1 MGLFQTKELNLELLL
16 LMVGLDIKE
25 LQYNLRLM
33 NKIKQFILKNKY
45 DILTILCSGLT
56 YFVNVWFVLGII
68 VFLVIGESKK

>member
-1 MGLFQTKELNLELLL
+1 
-16 LMVGLDIKE
+16 MVGLDIKE

>member
-1 MGLFQTKELNLELLL
+1 M
-16 LMVGLDIKE
+16 
-25 LQYNLRLM
+25 R
-33 NKIKQFILKNKY
+33 KIKQFILKNKY